1 MKVSA
6 HKLNGKER
14 LESMYQSLNPYS
26 AQPFLFDW
34 ELVKKGYDTK
44 DFIAPSS
51 VKFVGKN
58 KFEIND
64 AYGCITSINI
74 LAGELSDGIIADFL
88 DNTDGL
94 ISLNFHIMPFDQ
106 LKALKYIRGKLSDVQ
121 KMKIDEQKKAFQA
134 GYDSDILPEN
144 IQIYLDE
151 LKTMLEDLNSK
162 NERLFN
168 ITVTIRNYAS
178 SKIRANYS
186 LKRCPEL
193 FKRTIVNLSHLII
206 CRKKLLHHHCR

>member
-1 MKVSA
+1 
-6 HKLNGKER
+6 
-14 LESMYQSLNPYS
+14 
-26 AQPFLFDW
+26 
-34 ELVKKGYDTK
+34 
-44 DFIAPSS
+44 
-51 VKFVGKN
+51 
-58 KFEIND
+58 
-64 AYGCITSINI
+64 
-74 LAGELSDGIIADFL
+74 
-88 DNTDGL
+88 
-94 ISLNFHIMPFDQ
+94 MPFDQ

-178 SKIRANYS
+178 SKNKSELQLETLSRIVQKNNCKLIS
-186 LKRCPEL
+186 LDYMQEKALASSLPIGYNAVPVSY
-193 FKRTIVNLSHLII
+193 THLTLPT
-206 CRKKLLHHHCR
+206 KLEV